1 MLLYGAEAWGM
12 RSAERK
18 KVNVLEMMLWG
29 LTYSID
35 RTIVISTSFAPCN
48 TTMKSIPSIDDTI
61 NTAIDNYTQRNQN
74 L

>member
-1 MLLYGAEAWGM
+1 MVLYGAEAWGM

-35 RTIVISTSFAPCN
+35 RTIVISTSFAPRS

-61 NTAIDNYTQRNQN
+61 NTAVDNYTQRNQN